1 MKERFLKVKQRLL
14 KMKER
19 FLKVKDRFLKMKERF
34 LKMKDRFLKMKEHFL
49 KVKDRFLKMKEHFLK
64 VKDRFLKMNECF
76 LKIKKSF
83 RMIEDERT
91 LVFYRTAILF
101 FATFHFSPF
110 VRIMTFGIRGR
121 RITKHNEQMKTF
133 FKTIFPLLLTVVLLT
148 RCGGSEPKN
157 FAYTYVLESTRT
169 YRLFFSLDSL
179 GHYVVEKQNIRFEQ
193 YEPYRAEGTLTD
205 EEYARFKALLAKSKL
220 FDMNNSY
227 GFEKEPDQPVADMI
241 YQIAYQADGR
251 EKFITIR
258 HEESMR
264 FSRHFTEL
272 LKYTNEFIS
281 DRVKE

>member
-1 MKERFLKVKQRLL
+1 MKDEILKVKECFLKVKERFLKVKECFL
-14 KMKER
+14 KVKER
-19 FLKVKDRFLKMKERF
+19 FLKVKECFLKVKERFLKMKECFLIVKERF
-34 LKMKDRFLKMKEHFL
+34 LKMKD
-49 KVKDRFLKMKEHFLK
+49 D
-64 VKDRFLKMNECF
+64 F
-76 LKIKKSF
+76 LKIKTSF

-101 FATFHFSPF
+101 FTTFYFSPF

-121 RITKHNEQMKTF
+121 GITKHNEQMKTF
-133 FKTIFPLLLTVVLLT
+133 FKTTFPLLLTVVLLT

-169 YRLFFSLDSL
+169 YRLFFSLDSEK
-179 GHYVVEKQNIRFEQ
+179 HYVVEKQNIRFEQ

-205 EEYARFKALLAKSKL
+205 EEYARFKSLLAKSKL

-281 DRVKE
+281 NQVKE